1 MTYSSKLFNLKNKK
15 IVLTG
20 CFGLLGSEFKD
31 YLLKNGA
38 LVIGID
44 LIKET

>member
-15 IVLTG
+15 IILTG
-20 CFGLLGSEFKD
+20 CFGLLGTEFSN

-38 LVIGID
+38 IVIGID
-44 LIKET
+44 LEFKK